1 MVTTSGGS
9 GAPQPLKEDQGNGR
23 AKIRAARLSVV
34 SNSVLVLLKLTVGI
48 AIGSAAVLSEAIHS
62 ATDLA
67 ASIIAFFAVRAA
79 DAPPDEDHPYGHG
92 KMESIS
98 GLFEAVLIG
107 AAGMFIVTEAIRA
120 IRHPSG
126 APVGWGIGVM
136 VLSTVVNTFVARH
149 LFAVARRT
157 DSLALEA
164 DAHHLSVDVWTSIAV
179 ALGLGLVYLTG
190 LRWLDP
196 VVALIVGLFVLRTA
210 WDISRQAAQPLVD
223 RQLPEDEVRAVEQT
237 MRDDDRILS
246 WHKLRTRKSGSER
259 HIDVHIQVDDEMSLR
274 EAHAVTEELEDRMRA
289 ALPNVRVMIHTEPYE
304 EEKRHHEENPH

>member
-1 MVTTSGGS
+1 
-9 GAPQPLKEDQGNGR
+9 LKEDQGNGR